1 MVKRKKMLG
10 SSGRHT
16 QQATPFQDFNEEVK
30 ELTMR
35 FFKARENCGEESLKL
50 LHTNQRFLK
59 HLEDLK
65 RAKEEVESRRNNYVD
80 QATVFALRDAEL
92 RYQKAC
98 LLDTEKEWAD
108 MISNRHEEIKTFRL
122 DLEKQLQHYCDERR
136 KTATVQTKV
145 TNRTEDD
152 RINSLNSVAFCTYAQ
167 TIVETEVKK
176 LCAAA
181 NLPTTR
187 NVQRIQKIMNK
198 ATQAAKTELTS
209 YYEDRIKEFKRQERI
224 LYGRGRD
231 AAEIMPRS
239 VLRPGETANGNNDNS
254 NGNNN
259 GNSSGNGNNGGGNS
273 SDITAE
279 MLVDTIENRIAT
291 KLLAGTMDYNT
302 SNRPDS
308 QSYRQQTAGDGEGD
322 GVSSSHR
329 LSSLTPAPPSAN
341 MGSSGVKNGG
351 NGGRRTLTQTG
362 RPSMGL
368 RASILAQ
375 HQQQILMQQQP
386 AHNHHHHHHH
396 GHQHHGGGHSS
407 YGPRGNRRFSLLQV
421 CSTPS
426 LPSPP
431 PVVVV
436 T

>member
-1 MVKRKKMLG
+1 MLG
-10 SSGRHT
+10 SSGRQT

-65 RAKEEVESRRNNYVD
+65 RAKEEVENRRNNYVD

-108 MISNRHEEIKTFRL
+108 MISNRHEEIKAFRL

-145 TNRTEDD
+145 TNRTEDN

-187 NVQRIQKIMNK
+187 NVQRIQKIMKK
-198 ATQAAKTELTS
+198 ATQAAKNELTS

-239 VLRPGETANGNNDNS
+239 VLRPGETANGNNDNNNNGNG

-259 GNSSGNGNNGGGNS
+259 GNGSGNGNNGSGNS

-291 KLLAGTMDYNT
+291 KLLAGTMDYN
-302 SNRPDS
+302 RPDS
-308 QSYRQQTAGDGEGD
+308 QSYRQQTAAGDGDGD
-322 GVSSSHR
+322 GGAASSHR
-329 LSSLTPAPPSAN
+329 LSSSLTPAPPSAN
-341 MGSSGVKNGG
+341 MGSSSGKNGG
-351 NGGRRTLTQTG
+351 NGGRRTLTQNG

-386 AHNHHHHHHH
+386 PAHGHQHH

-407 YGPRGNRRFSLLQV
+407 YGPRGHRRFSLLQV
-421 CSTPS
+421 RPHRFLS
-426 LPSPP
+426 LGLSS
-431 PVVVV
+431 
-436 T
+436 